1 MTKIVNPPLAS
12 IALICYNQE
21 NTIVDALQSSLS
33 QDYKNF
39 ELIISDDCSDDNTVD
54 VINSF
59 INNIQSNK
67 IKIRLN
73 VNDVN
78 LGIGGNLAKAV
89 SMCTGEFIIP
99 ASGDDISAS
108 TRVSTVMSVWLESN
122 KQIGFINTDLTDIS
136 LTGEII
142 KERKASNFNAY
153 RNLQDWLKKPQFFS
167 GTECWS
173 SDFYKKFSAPINVR
187 AEDQIMSFRAILLGC
202 GHTIHQS
209 TLYHRL
215 GGVTDKKPKS
225 FAQKIE
231 SLRQGAKYSY
241 ADYSQLW
248 LDALSVGK
256 EREVESFL
264 KSKISEAE
272 LITKCFSKSSKLYI
286 FLELVKHPRVK
297 ITKKIRY
304 FSYIFLPFIHKLIYK
319 LKNQMR

>member
-1 MTKIVNPPLAS
+1 MFNPPLAS

-21 NTIVDALQSSLS
+21 NTIVEALQSLIA

-39 ELIISDDCSDDNTVD
+39 ELIISDDCSSDATVN

-59 INNIQSNK
+59 IKNIQSDK
-67 IKIRLN
+67 IKIRFN
-73 VNDVN
+73 VNTIN
-78 LGIGGNLAKAV
+78 IGIGGNLAKAV

-99 ASGDDISAS
+99 ASGDDISLP
-108 TRVSTVMSVWLESN
+108 TRVSTVMSAWLNSN
-122 KQIGFINTDLTDIS
+122 KQIGYINTDVTDMS

-142 KERKASNFNAY
+142 KEHKVDNFNNY
-153 RNLQDWLKKPQFFS
+153 RNLQDWLKKPQFFV

-225 FAQKIE
+225 FSEKIKV
-231 SLRQGAKYSY
+231 LRKEAHYSY
-241 ADYSQLW
+241 QDYSQL
-248 LDALSVGK
+248 LFDAVLVGK
-256 EREVESFL
+256 HIEVESYL
-264 KSKISEAE
+264 KSKISEMQFVMRLFDE
-272 LITKCFSKSSKLYI
+272 NTKPNIL
-286 FLELVKHPRVK
+286 LEFAKYPEVK

-304 FSYIFLPFIHKLIYK
+304 FSFLLLPSLHKLTYK
-319 LKNQMR
+319 FKS

>member
-1 MTKIVNPPLAS
+1 MANPPLAS

-21 NTIVDALQSSLS
+21 NSIVDALQSLIS
-33 QDYKNF
+33 QDYENY
-39 ELIISDDCSDDNTVD
+39 ELIISDDSSSDATVE
-54 VINSF
+54 IIKSF
-59 INNIQSNK
+59 IRNIQSDK

-73 VNDVN
+73 VNDIN
-78 LGIGGNLAKAV
+78 IGIGGNLAKAV

-99 ASGDDISAS
+99 ASGDDISAP
-108 TRVSTVMSVWLESN
+108 TRVSTVMNAWLKSN
-122 KQIGFINTDLTDIS
+122 KQIGYINTDVTDIS

-142 KERKASNFNAY
+142 KEHRADNFNAY
-153 RNLQDWLKKPQFFS
+153 KNLQDWLKKPQFFV

-225 FAQKIE
+225 FLQKIE
-231 SLRQGAKYSY
+231 SLRKEAQYSY

-256 EREVESFL
+256 EKEVESFL
-264 KSKISEAE
+264 KSKISEAQ
-272 LITKCFSKSSKLYI
+272 LIIKLLDEHSKPSI
-286 FLELVKHPRVK
+286 FLEFSKHPDVK
-297 ITKKIRY
+297 ITKKVRY
-304 FSYIFLPFIHKLIYK
+304 ISYLLFPLIHKLIYK
-319 LKNQMR
+319 LKY

>member
-1 MTKIVNPPLAS
+1 MANPPLAS

-21 NTIVDALQSSLS
+21 NSIVDALQSLIS
-33 QDYKNF
+33 QDYENY
-39 ELIISDDCSDDNTVD
+39 ELIISDDSSSDATVE
-54 VINSF
+54 IIKSF
-59 INNIQSNK
+59 IRNIQSDK

-73 VNDVN
+73 VNDIN
-78 LGIGGNLAKAV
+78 IGIGGNLAKAV

-99 ASGDDISAS
+99 ASGDDISAP
-108 TRVSTVMSVWLESN
+108 TRVSTVMNAWLKSN
-122 KQIGFINTDLTDIS
+122 KQIGYINTDVTDIS
-136 LTGEII
+136 LTGELI
-142 KERKASNFNAY
+142 KEHRADNFNAY
-153 RNLQDWLKKPQFFS
+153 KNLQDWLKKPQFFV

-225 FAQKIE
+225 FLQKIE
-231 SLRQGAKYSY
+231 SLRKEAQYSY

-256 EREVESFL
+256 EKEVESFL
-264 KSKISEAE
+264 KSKISEAQ
-272 LITKCFSKSSKLYI
+272 LIIKLLDEHSKPSI
-286 FLELVKHPRVK
+286 FLEFSKHPDVK
-297 ITKKIRY
+297 ITKKVRY
-304 FSYIFLPFIHKLIYK
+304 ISYLLFPLIHKLIYK
-319 LKNQMR
+319 LKY

>member
-1 MTKIVNPPLAS
+1 MANTPLAS

-21 NTIVDALQSSLS
+21 NTIVDALQSLIA
-33 QDYKNF
+33 QDYENF
-39 ELIISDDCSDDNTVD
+39 ELIISDDASSDTTLE
-54 VINSF
+54 VINNF
-59 INNIQSNK
+59 IRNIQSDK
-67 IKIRLN
+67 IKIKLN
-73 VNDVN
+73 VNANN
-78 LGIGGNLAKAV
+78 LGIGGNLAQAV
-89 SMCTGEFIIP
+89 SMCSGEFIIP
-99 ASGDDISAS
+99 ASGDDISS
-108 TRVSTVMSVWLESN
+108 PTRVSTVMNAWLKSN
-122 KQIGFINTDLTDIS
+122 KQIGYINTDVTDIS

-142 KERKASNFNAY
+142 KEFKVDDFKDYKNIH
-153 RNLQDWLKKPQFFS
+153 DWLKKPQFFV

-209 TLYHRL
+209 TLYHRM

-225 FAQKIE
+225 FPEKIKA
-231 SLRQGAKYSY
+231 LRLEAKYSY

-256 EREVESFL
+256 EKEVESFL

-272 LITKCFSKSSKLYI
+272 LLTKCLNKNSKSYI
-286 FLELVKHPRVK
+286 FLELTKYPRVK

-304 FSYIFLPFIHKLIYK
+304 FSYVFLPFIHKLIYA
-319 LKNQMR
+319 LKNQARKS